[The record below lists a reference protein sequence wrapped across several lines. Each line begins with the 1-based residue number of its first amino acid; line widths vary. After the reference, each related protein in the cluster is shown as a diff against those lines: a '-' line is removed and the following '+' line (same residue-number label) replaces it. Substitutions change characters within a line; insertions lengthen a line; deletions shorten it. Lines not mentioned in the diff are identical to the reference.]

1 VNNNY
6 SLQEFSQTYSLPD
19 EIKIDDLKS
28 TYTDNGIL
36 SIEAPLVP
44 KDPPKDRE
52 IKIERVK

>member
-1 VNNNY
+1 MNNNY

-44 KDPPKDRE
+44 KDRE

>member
-1 VNNNY
+1 MNNNY
-6 SLQEFSQTYSLPD
+6 SLQEFSQTYTLPE

-36 SIEAPLVP
+36 SIEAPLA
-44 KDPPKDRE
+44 PKDRQ